1 MNRAECQIEPPVVQC
16 PSAEGAVGR
25 MEVEVVYAP
34 PGREVDLTR
43 LQLPGESTVAQAI
56 EASGVRARHR
66 LAADALDVGI
76 WGRRVPLH
84 TRLRA
89 RDRVEIY
96 RPLQCDPKE
105 ARRLRYRRQA
115 KGFRPENPSG

>member
-66 LAADALDVGI
+66 LAADALPRSVGTPCC
-76 WGRRVPLH
+76 VSCVSP
-84 TRLRA
+84 RL
-89 RDRVEIY
+89 
-96 RPLQCDPKE
+96 
-105 ARRLRYRRQA
+105 
-115 KGFRPENPSG
+115 FMT